1 MNSRPT
7 CSDCVPRTSGSSTPD
22 AGRPARR
29 ARSRLGVALAL
40 LALTAPLAA
49 QGTPGTP
56 PGGAVAPIAPGTAR
70 EALPNLTPEPG
81 GGTRTVEGQVVRPGE
96 EAPLPVVGT
105 WVTLHRVGRD
115 RAGPL
120 DSTRTDAEGRY
131 RFTYR
136 LSGSADAVYFVSA
149 SFAGI
154 AYFTNPLVQPR
165 VEGQDAE
172 IQVFDTTS
180 RNVQLNVRGRHIV
193 VGGTGGGTKRAI
205 IEVFELSNDSARTLI
220 PAGPNGA
227 TFRMRLPANATEF
240 KVAQGDIPADAV
252 SFVEGEV
259 LVAMPITPGLK
270 RLSFAYALDADAFP
284 LRLPVQFATGVLEV
298 LAEDPQATVTATKVA
313 ETAPA
318 TLDGRNFRRFVGND
332 VPANAVLELGVPGS
346 GVAQRTRIVLTLLG
360 GIGVVMLISLAR
372 AFSRRAATASSGVT
386 GVHAVMAADREAER
400 LARRIADLDA
410 KFERERAP
418 SDEAR
423 AQYQA
428 ERQRL
433 KQELTAT
440 LVRRDTARE
449 A

>member
-1 MNSRPT
+1 M
-7 CSDCVPRTSGSSTPD
+7 
-22 AGRPARR
+22 RR
-29 ARSRLGVALAL
+29 ATRIVRASAL
-40 LALTAPLAA
+40 LLGCAAAVHAQASAGGVGAPPAD
-49 QGTPGTP
+49 
-56 PGGAVAPIAPGTAR
+56 AVAPIAPGTAR
-70 EALPNLTPEPG
+70 EALPTLTPAPG
-81 GGTRTVEGQVVRPGE
+81 GGARTVEGQVVRPGA

-120 DSTRTDAEGRY
+120 DSIRTDGEGRY
-131 RFTYR
+131 RFAYR
-136 LSGSADAVYFVSA
+136 LSGSTDAVYFVSA

-165 VEGQDAE
+165 VEGADAE

-180 RNVQLNVRGRHIV
+180 RGIDLTVRGRHVV
-193 VGGTGGGTKRAI
+193 VGGSGGGTKRAI
-205 IEVFELSNDSARTLI
+205 IEVFELSNDSAKTLI
-220 PAGPNGA
+220 PSGPNGA
-227 TFRMRLPANATEF
+227 TFRMRIPATATDF

-252 SFVEGEV
+252 TFTEGEV
-259 LVAMPITPGLK
+259 QVMMPITPGLK

-284 LRLPVQFATGVLEV
+284 LKLPVQFATGVFEV
-298 LAEDPQATVTATKVA
+298 LAEDPQATVTAAKIA

-332 VPANAVLELGVPGS
+332 VPATAVLELGVPGS
-346 GVAQRTRIVLTLLG
+346 GIAQRTRIVLTLLG

-372 AFSRRAATASSGVT
+372 AFTRRANAAASGVT
-386 GVHAVMAADREAER
+386 GVHAVVAADREAER

-410 KFERERAP
+410 RFERERAP
-418 SDEAR
+418 SEEAR
-423 AQYQA
+423 AQYQT
-428 ERQRL
+428 ERTRL

-440 LVRRDTARE
+440 LVRRDVARD